1 MSEELKN
8 EETEEEKNECCHS
21 HEEHEDHHDHGE
33 HEDLHDHGE
42 HGHHHHGHHHHDD
55 DHEHHHHGHDHEDH
69 DHEHEHH
76 HHDHDDEC
84 CGHDHGHHHDHD
96 DECCDHDHEH
106 HHHDH
111 GHTWEAAGY
120 KLVETHLHEG
130 ATVCSFE
137 KNSTMDAEAAKS
149 AMEESILE
157 LEHWL
162 EAEDALIGHV
172 KGYVKSGGKTATF
185 STVGNAQGLNVSEHE
200 SKGLTIGFASIVFGP
215 SEEELKDKVIEVFE
229 RLK

>member
-8 EETEEEKNECCHS
+8 NIEEENGCCDT
-21 HEEHEDHHDHGE
+21 HEEHEHHHHHDEDECCGHGHEHHDHE
-33 HEDLHDHGE
+33 H
-42 HGHHHHGHHHHDD
+42 HHHHDD
-55 DHEHHHHGHDHEDH
+55 DDGCCGHDHDHEHHHH
-69 DHEHEHH
+69 
-76 HHDHDDEC
+76 HHDDDDEC
-84 CGHDHGHHHDHD
+84 CGH
-96 DECCDHDHEH
+96 DHDHEH

-111 GHTWEAAGY
+111 GHTYDVPGY

-137 KNSTMDAEAAKS
+137 KTSAMGAQEGKA

-162 EAEDALIGHV
+162 EAEGALIGHV
-172 KGYVKSGGKTATF
+172 KGYIKTGGTTATF
-185 STVGNAQGLNVSEHE
+185 STVGNAQGLNMSEHE
-200 SKGLTIGFASIVFGP
+200 SAGLTVGFASIVFGP
-215 SEEELKDKVIEVFE
+215 SEEVLKDKVIEVFE

>member
-42 HGHHHHGHHHHDD
+42 HGHHHHGRHHHDD

-69 DHEHEHH
+69 DHEHH

>member
-8 EETEEEKNECCHS
+8 ENIEEEKEECCCGHE
-21 HEEHEDHHDHGE
+21 EEHEHT
-33 HEDLHDHGE
+33 HE
-42 HGHHHHGHHHHDD
+42 GH
-55 DHEHHHHGHDHEDH
+55 DHEHHHHHEHDEHEYHHHDHDDECCGHDHD
-69 DHEHEHH
+69 EHEHH

-84 CGHDHGHHHDHD
+84 CGHDH
-96 DECCDHDHEH
+96 EH

-111 GHTWEAAGY
+111 GHTYDVPGY
-120 KLVETHLHEG
+120 SLVETHVHEG

-137 KNSTMDAEAAKS
+137 KASVMGAEEGKA

-162 EAEDALIGHV
+162 EAEGALIGHV
-172 KGYVKSGGKTATF
+172 KGYIKSGGTTATF
-185 STVGNAQGLNVSEHE
+185 STVGNAQGLNMSEHE
-200 SKGLTIGFASIVFGP
+200 SAGLAIGFAAIVFGP
-215 SEEELKDKVIEVFE
+215 SEETLKDKVVEVFE

>member
-8 EETEEEKNECCHS
+8 ENIEEEKEECCCGHE
-21 HEEHEDHHDHGE
+21 EEHEHA
-33 HEDLHDHGE
+33 HE
-42 HGHHHHGHHHHDD
+42 GHE
-55 DHEHHHHGHDHEDH
+55 HEHHHHHEHDEHEHHHHDHDDECCSH

-84 CGHDHGHHHDHD
+84 CGHDH
-96 DECCDHDHEH
+96 EH

-111 GHTWEAAGY
+111 GHTYDVPGY
-120 KLVETHLHEG
+120 SLVETHVHEG

-137 KNSTMDAEAAKS
+137 KASVMGAEEGKA

-162 EAEDALIGHV
+162 EAEGALIGHV
-172 KGYVKSGGKTATF
+172 KGYIKSGGTTATF
-185 STVGNAQGLNVSEHE
+185 STVGNAQGLNMSEHE
-200 SKGLTIGFASIVFGP
+200 SAGLAIGFAAIVFGP
-215 SEEELKDKVIEVFE
+215 SEETLKDKVVEVFE

>member
-1 MSEELKN
+1 
-8 EETEEEKNECCHS
+8 
-21 HEEHEDHHDHGE
+21 
-33 HEDLHDHGE
+33 
-42 HGHHHHGHHHHDD
+42 
-55 DHEHHHHGHDHEDH
+55 
-69 DHEHEHH
+69 
-76 HHDHDDEC
+76 
-84 CGHDHGHHHDHD
+84 
-96 DECCDHDHEH
+96 
-106 HHHDH
+106 
-111 GHTWEAAGY
+111 
-120 KLVETHLHEG
+120 
-130 ATVCSFE
+130 
-137 KNSTMDAEAAKS
+137 MDAEAAKS

-200 SKGLTIGFASIVFGP
+200 SKSLTIGFAGIVFGP

>member
-8 EETEEEKNECCHS
+8 ENIEEEKEECCCGHE
-21 HEEHEDHHDHGE
+21 EEHEHAHEGHE
-33 HEDLHDHGE
+33 HE
-42 HGHHHHGHHHHDD
+42 HHHHHEHDE
-55 DHEHHHHGHDHEDH
+55 HEHHHHGHDDECCGH

-84 CGHDHGHHHDHD
+84 CGHDHDHEHHHHDHD
-96 DECCDHDHEH
+96 DECCGHDHDHEH

-111 GHTWEAAGY
+111 GHTYDVPGY
-120 KLVETHLHEG
+120 SLVETHVHEG

-137 KNSTMDAEAAKS
+137 KASVMGAEEGKT

-162 EAEDALIGHV
+162 EAEGALIGHV
-172 KGYVKSGGKTATF
+172 KGYIKSGGTTATF
-185 STVGNAQGLNVSEHE
+185 STVGNAQGLNMSEHE
-200 SKGLTIGFASIVFGP
+200 SAGLAIGFAAIVFGP
-215 SEEELKDKVIEVFE
+215 SEETLKDKVVEVFE

>member
-21 HEEHEDHHDHGE
+21 HEEHEDHHDHGD

-69 DHEHEHH
+69 DHEHH